1 MLHCASTAKVV
12 SPLAFD
18 AGVLPD
24 AGTAVGVAQIQGCVW
39 DPSSTGPPIGWF
51 VMVRL
56 ARGRPLPLPFESA
69 ANSFSP
75 FTSPVSTPR
84 IVRAPASVTK
94 DAVTS

>member
-1 MLHCASTAKVV
+1 MLHWASTAKVV

-24 AGTAVGVAQIQGCVW
+24 AATGVGVAQIHGAVW
-39 DPSSTGPPIGWF
+39 DPSSTGPPIGWL
-51 VMVRL
+51 MIVRL

-69 ANSFSP
+69 TNSFSP

-84 IVRAPASVTK
+84 ILRAAASVTK